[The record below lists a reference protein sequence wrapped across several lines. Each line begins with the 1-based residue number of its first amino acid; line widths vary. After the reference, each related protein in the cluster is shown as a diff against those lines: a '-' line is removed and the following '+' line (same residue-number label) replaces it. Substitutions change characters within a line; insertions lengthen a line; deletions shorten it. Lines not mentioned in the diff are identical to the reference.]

1 MASVSVR
8 RTPGCPRNRQPA
20 LTAETNQDG
29 FYDVDRLV
37 RPFLRQPGQP
47 LQGRVMDEL
56 SLSST
61 TDETRAFIGVVV
73 ALHLADGVYKWSVR
87 FEDGRLQDYEA
98 ERLAQAVNR
107 ARNCGARVTI

>member
-29 FYDVDRLV
+29 FYDVDRL
-37 RPFLRQPGQP
+37 
-47 LQGRVMDEL
+47 GRVIDEL
-56 SLSST
+56 SLSSTTDET

-73 ALHLADGVYKWSVR
+73 ALHLVGGVYKWSV
-87 FEDGRLQDYEA
+87 
-98 ERLAQAVNR
+98 
-107 ARNCGARVTI
+107 

>member
-1 MASVSVR
+1 WPVCPSSGH
-8 RTPGCPRNRQPA
+8 TGCPRNRQPA

-29 FYDVDRLV
+29 FYDVDRL
-37 RPFLRQPGQP
+37 
-47 LQGRVMDEL
+47 GRVMDEL

-73 ALHLADGVYKWSVR
+73 ALPLADY
-87 FEDGRLQDYEA
+87 GRLQDYEA
-98 ERLAQAVNR
+98 DRLAQAVNR

>member
-1 MASVSVR
+1 MASVSVK

-37 RPFLRQPGQP
+37 RLFLRQPGQP

-73 ALHLADGVYKWSVR
+73 ALHLADCTSGQCDLKTDVFKTTR
-87 FEDGRLQDYEA
+87 QID
-98 ERLAQAVNR
+98 
-107 ARNCGARVTI
+107 